1 MTKIVVICG
10 PTACGKTP
18 AAVHLA
24 QMVDGEIISA
34 DSMQIYRQMNI
45 GTAKVTREEMRGVPH
60 HLIDELAPDEP
71 YSVAIFK
78 NRAAALIEDITARGK
93 MPIICGGTGFYI
105 NALLYDTDFEAEI
118 DSDWDYR
125 KNLETIAKEK
135 GAEFLHNMLKDVD
148 PEAAKSIDIG
158 NVKRVVRAL
167 EYFRQHNALIS
178 LHNQQ
183 QMEKRQRPA
192 YDARVFV
199 LYGERAAMY
208 DRINRRVDKML
219 ATGLVEEVSGLL
231 EAGYAPVL
239 PSMQGLGYKE
249 IVKYL
254 QGEHSLDTAITAV
267 KRGTRHFAKRQLTWF
282 RHQLPGLDARWVDI
296 DEFSDNAAIAEE
308 IYKILNDN
316 GECSNVQYCRT

>member
-18 AAVHLA
+18 AAIHLA
-24 QMVDGEIISA
+24 RLIDGEIISA
-34 DSMQIYRQMNI
+34 DSMQIYRQMDI
-45 GTAKVTREEMRGVPH
+45 GTAKVIREEMRGIPH

-78 NRAAALIEDITARGK
+78 NRAAALIEDIVNRGK

-105 NALLYDTDFEAEI
+105 NALLYDTEFEAEI
-118 DSDWDYR
+118 DSDRDYR
-125 KNLETIAKEK
+125 QSLEVLAKNK

-158 NVKRVVRAL
+158 NMKRVIRAL
-167 EYFRQHNALIS
+167 EYFRKHNALIS

-199 LYGERAAMY
+199 LHGERAAMY
-208 DRINRRVDKML
+208 DRINRRVDKMV
-219 ATGLVEEVSGLL
+219 AAGLVEEVASLL
-231 EAGYAPVL
+231 EAGYSPDL

-254 QGEHSLDTAITAV
+254 QDEHSFDTAITAV

-282 RHQLPGLDARWVDI
+282 RHQLPGLDVRWVDI
-296 DEFSDNAAIAEE
+296 DEFGDNVTIAEE
-308 IYKILNDN
+308 IYKILN
-316 GECSNVQYCRT
+316 EKI